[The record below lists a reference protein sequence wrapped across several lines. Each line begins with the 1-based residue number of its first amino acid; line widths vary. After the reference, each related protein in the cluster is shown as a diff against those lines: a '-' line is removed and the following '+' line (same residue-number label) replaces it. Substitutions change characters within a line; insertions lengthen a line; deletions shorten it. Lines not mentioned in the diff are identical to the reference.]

1 MSWLCIDLCYC
12 WRAYYSDTNR
22 NLRDECL
29 EIGQSK
35 NGALIDDK
43 SNMKYDTLINDKS
56 KYDTLINDKSK
67 YDTLIN
73 DKSNQD
79 IRQIHDNTLLDDIVT
94 SMSESS

>member
-22 NLRDECL
+22 NLRDECI

-35 NGALIDDK
+35 NDALIDDK
-43 SNMKYDTLINDKS
+43 SNM
-56 KYDTLINDKSK
+56 K

-79 IRQIHDNTLLDDIVT
+79 IRQIHDNTLLDDIVI

>member
-35 NGALIDDK
+35 NDALIDDK
-43 SNMKYDTLINDKS
+43 SNM

>member
-56 KYDTLINDKSK
+56 KYDTLINDKS
-67 YDTLIN
+67 
-73 DKSNQD
+73 NQD

>member
-56 KYDTLINDKSK
+56 
-67 YDTLIN
+67 
-73 DKSNQD
+73 NQD

>member
-56 KYDTLINDKSK
+56 KYDTLINDKS
-67 YDTLIN
+67 
-73 DKSNQD
+73 NQD
-79 IRQIHDNTLLDDIVT
+79 IRQIHYNTLLDDIVT

>member
-43 SNMKYDTLINDKS
+43 SNMKC
-56 KYDTLINDKSK
+56 
-67 YDTLIN
+67 DTLIN

-79 IRQIHDNTLLDDIVT
+79 IRQIHNNTLLDDIVT
-94 SMSESS
+94 SMSESG

>member
-22 NLRDECL
+22 NLRDECI

-35 NGALIDDK
+35 NDALIDDK
-43 SNMKYDTLINDKS
+43 SNM

-94 SMSESS
+94 SMCESS